1 MFQFF
6 LFLFISFYFFLFLF
20 ISFYFF
26 SFLKLSTIL
35 QSCGLADCV
44 ASSYGGRNRKC
55 SEKLALW
62 LLSERMDL
70 ESTVSKSLEMK
81 TSYDGSEE
89 MKDFM
94 NNDAHTYVKT
104 LDNDNVNVKDKDNEN
119 KDYGSDVI
127 EGKIDFIN
135 KVSFSTIKMK
145 LIRFV
150 KIKITF
156 ISSLHL
162 LSLLQFNQLIQRS
175 IFVSLIFNSH
185 FFFHFFFSFL
195 SSLFHFYFYFYF
207 YYYFH
212 FEFYL
217 LW

>member
-1 MFQFF
+1 
-6 LFLFISFYFFLFLF
+6 
-20 ISFYFF
+20 
-26 SFLKLSTIL
+26 
-35 QSCGLADCV
+35 
-44 ASSYGGRNRKC
+44 
-55 SEKLALW
+55 
-62 LLSERMDL
+62 MDL

-104 LDNDNVNVKDKDNEN
+104 LDNDNVKDKDNEN

-185 FFFHFFFSFL
+185 FFFSFL
-195 SSLFHFYFYFYF
+195 SSLFYFYFYFYFYSNICF

>member
-1 MFQFF
+1 
-6 LFLFISFYFFLFLF
+6 
-20 ISFYFF
+20 
-26 SFLKLSTIL
+26 
-35 QSCGLADCV
+35 
-44 ASSYGGRNRKC
+44 
-55 SEKLALW
+55 
-62 LLSERMDL
+62 MDL

-104 LDNDNVNVKDKDNEN
+104 LDNDNVKDKDNEN

-185 FFFHFFFSFL
+185 FFFSFL
-195 SSLFHFYFYFYF
+195 SSLFLFYFYFYFYF
-207 YYYFH
+207 YYYFY